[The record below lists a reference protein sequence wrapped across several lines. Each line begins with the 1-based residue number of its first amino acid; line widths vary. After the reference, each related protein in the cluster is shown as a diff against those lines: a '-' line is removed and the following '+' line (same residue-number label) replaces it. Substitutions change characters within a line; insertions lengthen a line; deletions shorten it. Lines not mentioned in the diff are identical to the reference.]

1 MFTRGLMHDC
11 HWMSV
16 GTISK
21 RTVPRMAKLRLEGR
35 EDASTARRWQIR
47 APRSWPVR
55 IMGIGEEEGGSR
67 EERVVRREVPVLR
80 LSWGPGRGEER
91 P

>member
-1 MFTRGLMHDC
+1 
-11 HWMSV
+11 
-16 GTISK
+16 
-21 RTVPRMAKLRLEGR
+21 MAKLRLEGR

-55 IMGIGEEEGGSR
+55 IMGSGEGEGGSK

>member
-1 MFTRGLMHDC
+1 
-11 HWMSV
+11 MS
-16 GTISK
+16 S
-21 RTVPRMAKLRLEGR
+21 RMAPWMLKEGWM
-35 EDASTARRWQIR
+35 EASTARWCMIR

-55 IMGIGEEEGGSR
+55 IMGVGVEEGIDGRR